1 MISEYVDLKI
11 KRDGLMQALDAAI
24 MHGETTTFI
33 SRVHASIESAEKSMA
48 EWPSVGLKYN

>member
-48 EWPSVGLKYN
+48 EWQSVGLKYN